1 MQFHNV
7 PPELQALKQWVISRS
22 VEDKIPRNPKTGQ
35 LASSVDP
42 STWGTFQE
50 AVQSGASQ
58 IGFVL
63 TPWDPYTIIDL
74 DNKPEKPC
82 TPEQLELHRRILDAV
97 PSYTEISTSGS
108 GYHIVVKG
116 SIPAAV
122 HRDNVEIYSHSR
134 YMIFTGNVVKPY
146 AINDAQEVLNNM
158 YSQMYVENTR
168 LALVDEEEIFS
179 DDDIVHMAFSADNG
193 FKFDALCK
201 GQWDQFGYP
210 SQSEADLA
218 LISMLTFYTRSNE
231 QVKRIFRLTELG
243 QRDKAKKNDKYLNFA
258 IGRCRTTQAQPVDIS
273 IIDENVDKFAQS
285 MIGKTA
291 PMASSDFNSFINPP
305 AQPFIPTH
313 HEEVNFPP
321 GLIGEVAEYIYQSAI
336 RPVKTVALAGAI
348 TLVAGIVGRSY
359 NFSNTGL
366 NQYIV
371 LLATTGTGKE
381 GAQNGIGNLINK
393 IALKVPSA
401 HDFFGPGA
409 YSSGQ
414 ALIRTL
420 DERKSYFSIMGEFGL
435 TLSRIT
441 DPRANAADK
450 TFRKVILDLYGKSG
464 WNQWLQASVYADKE
478 KNTKQVRAPSLTI
491 LGESTPEEFF
501 GSLTTR
507 NIADGLVPRFTLF
520 QYKGKR
526 PPRNRNAGFE
536 PSDILVDKLVDLT
549 SKALN
554 SDAQNI
560 NCPVGIDPAAS
571 ELLDAFDIR
580 ADNEINNPEADDAC
594 KQLWNRAHLKAL
606 KLAALIAVGV
616 NYHNPVIRKDHA
628 EYAIQIIN
636 ADIEMMLGNFD
647 AGLMAGDEVRREHL
661 VLEACR
667 AYLAMDYNKRLTYIK
682 NTSLAKLEV
691 IPMAFLRRR
700 LRNVSDFAYAGDTG
714 RALDNAIKSLVDMG
728 DLVQVGQPEL
738 LQKGIKGKTEA
749 YQLITKYT

>member
-1 MQFHNV
+1 MQFHNI
-7 PPELQALKQWVISRS
+7 PAELQTLKQWVISRS
-22 VEDKIPRNPKTGQ
+22 IEDKVPRNPKTGQ

-42 STWGTFQE
+42 TTWGTFQE
-50 AVQSGASQ
+50 AVQSGAPQ

-82 TPEQLELHRRILDAV
+82 TPEQLELHKRILEAV
-97 PSYTEISTSGS
+97 PSYTEVSTSGT
-108 GYHIVVKG
+108 GYHIVVRG

-134 YMIFTGNVVKPY
+134 YMIFTGNVIKPF
-146 AINDAQEVLNNM
+146 AIMDAQPVLDNM
-158 YSQMYVENTR
+158 FSQMYVEDTR
-168 LALVDEEEIFS
+168 IALVDEEELFS
-179 DDDIVHMAFSADNG
+179 DEDIVEMAFNADNG
-193 FKFDALCK
+193 GKFDALCK
-201 GQWDQFGYP
+201 GEWDQYGYP

-243 QRDKAKKNDKYLNFA
+243 QRDKAKKNDKYLNYA
-258 IGRCRTTQAQPVDIS
+258 IGRCRTTQAPPVDITV
-273 IIDENVDKFAQS
+273 IDENVDKFAES
-285 MIGKTA
+285 MVGKPVPNTT
-291 PMASSDFNSFINPP
+291 PNFNTVLHPVAN
-305 AQPFIPTH
+305 IPDQNDVV
-313 HEEVNFPP
+313 EFPP

-336 RPVKTVALAGAI
+336 RPVRTVALAGAI

-366 NQYIV
+366 NQYVI

-381 GAQNGIGNLINK
+381 GAQNGISHLINK
-393 IALKVPSA
+393 IALKIPSA

-420 DERKSYFSIMGEFGL
+420 DERKSFFSIMGEFGV
-435 TLSRIT
+435 TLNRIT

-478 KNTKQVRAPSLTI
+478 KNTKQVRAPALTI

-501 GSLTTR
+501 GGLTTR

-536 PSDILVDKLVDLT
+536 PSDILIDKLVDLT
-549 SKALN
+549 SLALN

-560 NCPVGIDPAAS
+560 NCPVGIDQEAS
-571 ELLDAFDIR
+571 MLLDAFDEL
-580 ADNEINNPEADDAC
+580 ADSEINNPDADDSC

-616 NYHNPVIRKDHA
+616 NYRNPVIRKDHA
-628 EYAIQIIN
+628 EYAIKIIK
-636 ADIEMMLGNFD
+636 ADIAMMLGNFD

-661 VLEACR
+661 VLEASR

-682 NTSLAKLEV
+682 STALAKLDV
-691 IPMAFLRRR
+691 VPIAFLRRR

-728 DLVQVGQPEL
+728 DLVPVGQPEL
-738 LQKGIKGKTEA
+738 IKQGVKTRTEA
-749 YQLITKYT
+749 YQLVTKYT

>member
-1 MQFHNV
+1 MQFHNI
-7 PPELQALKQWVISRS
+7 PAELQTLKQWVISRS
-22 VEDKIPRNPKTGQ
+22 VEDKVPRNPKTGQ

-42 STWGTFQE
+42 TTWGTFQE
-50 AVQSGASQ
+50 AVQSGAKQ

-82 TPEQLELHRRILDAV
+82 TPEQSELHRRILEAV
-97 PSYTEISTSGS
+97 PSYTEISTSGT
-108 GYHIVVKG
+108 GYHIVVRG

-134 YMIFTGNVVKPY
+134 YMIFTGNLVKPF
-146 AINDAQEVLNNM
+146 AIMDAQNVLDNM
-158 YSQMYVENTR
+158 FSQMYVADTR
-168 LALVDEEEIFS
+168 TALVDEEESFT
-179 DDDIVHMAFSADNG
+179 DEEIVEMAFDADNG

-201 GQWDQFGYP
+201 GEWEQFGYP

-243 QRDKAKKNDKYLNFA
+243 MRDKAKKNDKYLNYA
-258 IGRCRTTQAQPVDIS
+258 IGRCRTTQAQPVDIQV
-273 IIDENVDKFAQS
+273 IDENVDKFAQS
-285 MIGKTA
+285 MVGKPVPTTTH
-291 PMASSDFNSFINPP
+291 DFNSFLNPTMP
-305 AQPFIPTH
+305 PVSDTN
-313 HEEVNFPP
+313 HEVVEFPP

-366 NQYIV
+366 NQYVI

-381 GAQNGIGNLINK
+381 GAQNGISHLINK
-393 IALKVPSA
+393 IALKIPSA

-420 DERKSYFSIMGEFGL
+420 DERKSYFSIMGEFGV

-501 GSLTTR
+501 GGLTTR

-554 SDAQNI
+554 SDAQSI
-560 NCPVGIDPAAS
+560 NCPVGIDQEAS
-571 ELLDAFDIR
+571 AMLDAFDEL
-580 ADNEINNPEADDAC
+580 ADNEINNQDADDAC

-616 NYHNPVIRKDHA
+616 NYHNPVIRRDHA
-628 EYAIQIIN
+628 EYAIKIIK

-661 VLEACR
+661 VLEASR

-682 NTSLAKLEV
+682 STALAKLDV
-691 IPMAFLRRR
+691 VPIAFLRRR

-728 DLVQVGQPEL
+728 DLVAVGQPEL
-738 LQKGIKGKTEA
+738 LKQGVKARTEV
-749 YQLITKYT
+749 YQLVTKYT